1 MLVLV
6 HVHACTYIALYT
18 FGFLL
23 LHVFLQTSFWVM
35 DEVLDE
41 ENPKV
46 RAEIVSQFIRVAKVT
61 KFSENRVVVAIY
73 YV

>member
-1 MLVLV
+1 
-6 HVHACTYIALYT
+6 
-18 FGFLL
+18 
-23 LHVFLQTSFWVM
+23 M

-61 KFSENRVVVAIY
+61 KFSEKRVVVAIY